1 MQCFPRNPYSL
12 KNLPVSKSR
21 KFFVYLIAKTVN
33 ILLELP
39 SEIKDNDCNLTE
51 NKADKQANFKA
62 SQASSKYPD
71 LN

>member
-51 NKADKQANFKA
+51 NEADK
-62 SQASSKYPD
+62 
-71 LN
+71 